1 MMIDILEKSI
11 QESAPVLAQAGKT
24 NELGE
29 ISKMLLQI
37 KNSPVIILV
46 CGEFKRGKSTFVN
59 ALIGRSICPTDVDI
73 CTSVVSMIKY
83 GEKESVKRYYGD
95 FTNIKSEQIDLCDLE
110 KYTVGSAN
118 EIDNTIYVEIELPL
132 EELKKGIVVVDT
144 PGVGGLE
151 PRHATLTNY
160 FLPQADVAVFM
171 TDVNEPLTTTEM
183 DFYKNKVL
191 PYSKQNL
198 VVVNKSDLKDNESV
212 EDIKKDTINKIAANT
227 QVESKTINIV
237 AVSSAAE
244 VYSDSNL
251 GESNFLS
258 LRSVLATLVD
268 DYKKALIAGVR
279 NKYVE
284 LLDLTI
290 MPLEAQLKQIESPDV
305 NQLRKLSDEKQRI
318 EGKLQILNNP
328 SSEFRLQVN
337 KEIALAREEIVT
349 NLNEISVTIQSDVF
363 NHLLSSPEA
372 HRENGGQWIG
382 MQLNDEIAEVASEVT
397 IRLNRA
403 FEHIASL
410 PQFDGMLNYSVRDFD
425 GQIVNRQVNTSMPLH
440 RRLMSMSSGLGVGA
454 LSMAVG
460 VSSIPVVGWIAT
472 IGMAAF
478 VAYQNTKDSAH
489 AFVENNLRQM
499 YQQQLSGSLSNLR
512 TYVDSRF
519 QEFQTE
525 WLKVL
530 TERVQTYKSSL
541 DQAISEINKMKQD
554 INQSVS
560 LRTALKNKL
569 DILLK
574 SKKEL
579 EIIK

>member
-1 MMIDILEKSI
+1 MINLLEKSI

-37 KNSPVIILV
+37 KNNPVIILV

-95 FTNIKSEQIDLCDLE
+95 FTNIQSEQIDLCDLE

-132 EELKKGIVVVDT
+132 NELKNGLVVVDT
-144 PGVGGLE
+144 PGVGGLDK
-151 PRHATLTNY
+151 RHATLTNY

-191 PYSKQNL
+191 TYSRQNL
-198 VVVNKSDLKDNESV
+198 IVVNKSDLKDRESV
-212 EDIKKDTINKIAANT
+212 EEIKKDTINKIVAET
-227 QVESKTINIV
+227 QVESETINIV
-237 AVSSAAE
+237 TVSSAAE
-244 VYSDSNL
+244 IYLDSNL
-251 GESNFLS
+251 GESNFS
-258 LRSVLATLVD
+258 NLRSVLATLVG

-284 LLDLTI
+284 LLNLVI

-318 EGKLQILNNP
+318 EGKLQVLNNP

-349 NLNEISVTIQSDVF
+349 NLNEISVTIQSEVF
-363 NHLLSSPEA
+363 NHLLNSPEA

-382 MQLNDEIAEVASEVT
+382 MQLNDEIAEIASEVT

-403 FEHIASL
+403 FEHIAAL
-410 PQFDGMLNYSVRDFD
+410 PQFDGMLNYSARNFD

-440 RRLMSMSSGLGVGA
+440 RRLMSMTSGLGVGA
-454 LSMAVG
+454 LGMAFG

-478 VAYQNTKDSAH
+478 VAYQNTKDNAH
-489 AFVENNLRQM
+489 IFIENNLRQM
-499 YQQQLSGSLSNLR
+499 YQQQLAGSLSNLR
-512 TYVDSRF
+512 TYVESRF

-530 TERVQTYKSSL
+530 AERIQAYKSSL
-541 DQAISEINKMKQD
+541 DQAISEINKMKQN

-569 DILLK
+569 DILSK
-574 SKKEL
+574 SKKKL
-579 EIIK
+579 EFIK

>member
-1 MMIDILEKSI
+1 MIDILEKSI

-541 DQAISEINKMKQD
+541 EQAISEINKMKQD

>member
-530 TERVQTYKSSL
+530 TERIQAYKSSL

-579 EIIK
+579 EFIK